1 MEWPKKNGG
10 SSIVLTQKRLL
21 SPIRESEEILP
32 GSLPILSTVISL
44 LSSDHFLAR
53 VLNTRKLVNCFSV
66 LEKVVKTD
74 VD

>member
-10 SSIVLTQKRLL
+10 SSIVFTQKRLL

-44 LSSDHFLAR
+44 LSPDHFLAR